1 MLLLLVSILKVH
13 AAAAVVVVA
22 GAAVVIADGV
32 VMAVK
37 NAACWAHN
45 CYLCC
50 FLLE

>member
-1 MLLLLVSILKVH
+1 MLLLLVSNLKVH
-13 AAAAVVVVA
+13 ASAAIVVVA
-22 GAAVVIADGV
+22 DAVVVIADDV

-37 NAACWAHN
+37 VAACWAHN